1 MSLWTLLKFT
11 GYLGKFIDGSL
22 FGVPAGWDGLQFVR
36 VGVHVRRGDFIGG
49 WARSRGHTVADQ
61 RYIQRA
67 MGHFVE
73 RWGTSSGDGAL
84 RGAMGHFVGRF
95 PRVQFVVVSNDIRW
109 CQKHVAFNGS
119 GVDVVFSVGHN
130 TGEDLA
136 LLASC
141 DHTVMTTGTFSWWGG
156 QLANFLVNALA
167 INEEYWCIL
176 LVLFVLTTNS
186 LPRDML
192 VMTSGSLVCYIK

>member
-1 MSLWTLLKFT
+1 
-11 GYLGKFIDGSL
+11 
-22 FGVPAGWDGLQFVR
+22 
-36 VGVHVRRGDFIGG
+36 
-49 WARSRGHTVADQ
+49 
-61 RYIQRA
+61 
-67 MGHFVE
+67 
-73 RWGTSSGDGAL
+73 
-84 RGAMGHFVGRF
+84 MGHFVGRF
-95 PRVQFVVVSNDIRW
+95 PRVQFVVVSNDILW

-156 QLANFLVNALA
+156 QLANFLVNGLA
-167 INEEYWCIL
+167 INEVYRCIL
-176 LVLFVLTTNS
+176 LVLFVLTTDS

-192 VMTSGSLVCYIK
+192 AMTSGSFVCYIK